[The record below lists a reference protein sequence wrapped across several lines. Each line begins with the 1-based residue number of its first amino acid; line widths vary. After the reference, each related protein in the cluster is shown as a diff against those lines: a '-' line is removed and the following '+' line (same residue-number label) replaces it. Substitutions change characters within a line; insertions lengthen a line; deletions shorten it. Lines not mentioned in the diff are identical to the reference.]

1 MQFCIV
7 INLIKMT
14 GLLLIIMLLNSL
26 ILFYVFELT
35 VDCFYKLLGNYEDD
49 QNYIRLNNNNYY

>member
-14 GLLLIIMLLNSL
+14 GLLLILMLPGCL
-26 ILFYVFELT
+26 ILFHVFEFN
-35 VDCFYKLLGNYEDD
+35 VDHLYKLYENYEDD
-49 QNYIRLNNNNYY
+49 QNYISLNNNNYY